1 MKHQLPA
8 QKQVEVETVNHPT
21 EFQIEIL
28 DRIEQVSNED
38 LDNSI
43 DQWIENQRN
52 K

>member
-1 MKHQLPA
+1 MLPA

-21 EFQIEIL
+21 EFTIEIL

-38 LDNSI
+38 LDKSI
-43 DQWIENQRN
+43 DQWVDNQRN